1 MTGSLLIDDI
11 HAYYGDS
18 YVLQGLSLAVR
29 GGETVAVLGRN
40 GVGKTTLIRS
50 IIGFA
55 PPARGSITYN
65 GETISGL
72 APNEVIQRGFAL
84 VPQGRRIF
92 RSLSVEETLTIAACQ
107 RPSGAGRSVWPIERA
122 YDAFPRLRERR
133 TQRSDTL
140 SGGEQQMLATARAL
154 VSNPS
159 LIFLTNRP
167 KACRRGSSR
176 NCKPSCAVCAPMALC
191 C

>member
-1 MTGSLLIDDI
+1 MRSTNDQSLLIDDI

-55 PPARGSITYN
+55 PPARGPITYN

-72 APNEVIQRGFAL
+72 APNKVIQRGFAL

-107 RPSGAGRSVWPIERA
+107 RPSGARKRHGRSSALMTLFRGCVSGARSAPTH
-122 YDAFPRLRERR
+122 FPAASSRCWRR
-133 TQRSDTL
+133 HARW
-140 SGGEQQMLATARAL
+140 LATP
-154 VSNPS
+154 V
-159 LIFLTNRP
+159 
-167 KACRRGSSR
+167 
-176 NCKPSCAVCAPMALC
+176 
-191 C
+191 